1 MARIVSISS
10 LKGGVGKTS
19 LTLGLAS
26 AALHSGL
33 KTLVIDL
40 DPHADASTALAVDAE
55 STDIAAMLVGR
66 NNRALLDAVVPSG
79 WNAQAGKPT
88 LLTSRPVSGGEIMVA
103 RGSTRSALIDTQK
116 ALPFVARMR
125 ELIEATGN
133 RYDVILIDCPPFQGT
148 LTAMGWAASQRVLSV
163 AEPSLFSVAG
173 TERTLRAIAKMQDA
187 ADTNVEAAAVVM
199 NKVRPQE
206 PEHIYRCEEMRTL
219 FGELVAEPMLYE
231 NPDFQRATGAAH
243 PVHFWPD
250 EGAVDIST
258 RLTRLLA
265 GLMAQVSD
273 EEEPAKEAE
282 VQQESADTAEVK
294 DSQVEDSAS

>member
-1 MARIVSISS
+1 MPRIISISS

-40 DPHADASTALAVDAE
+40 DPHADASTALSVDPE

-66 NNRALLDAVVPSG
+66 NDYALVNAVVPSA
-79 WNAQAGKPT
+79 WNEHAGKPT
-88 LLTSRPVSGGEIMVA
+88 LLTSRPVQGGTISVA
-103 RGSTRSALIDTQK
+103 RGSTRSALIDSQP
-116 ALPFVARMR
+116 AAPFMARIR
-125 ELIEATGN
+125 QLIDATEDA
-133 RYDVILIDCPPFQGT
+133 YDVILIDCPPFQGT

-173 TERTLRAIAKMQDA
+173 TERTLRAIAKMQGS
-187 ADTNVEAAAVVM
+187 TESNVEAAAVVM
-199 NKVRPQE
+199 NKVRPQD
-206 PEHIYRCEEMRTL
+206 PEHIYRTEEMRSL

-250 EGAVDIST
+250 EGAVDVST

-265 GLMAQVSD
+265 GLMAQID
-273 EEEPAKEAE
+273 
-282 VQQESADTAEVK
+282 ADL
-294 DSQVEDSAS
+294 